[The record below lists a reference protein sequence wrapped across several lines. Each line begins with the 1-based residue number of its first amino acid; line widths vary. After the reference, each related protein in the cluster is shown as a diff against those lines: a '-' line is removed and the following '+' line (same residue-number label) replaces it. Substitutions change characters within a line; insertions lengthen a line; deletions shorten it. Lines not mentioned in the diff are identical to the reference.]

1 MTAMAQQTPPIVFQ
15 QLLDVRLLEEHF
27 LLIPRELV
35 ELKASDS
42 ALSACGSLASSRC
55 TASGSVFRFVPLT

>member
-1 MTAMAQQTPPIVFQ
+1 MAQQTPPIVFQ

-27 LLIPRELV
+27 SLIPRQLV

-42 ALSACGSLASSRC
+42 TMGACGSIASSRC
-55 TASGSVFRFVPLT
+55 TASGAVFRFLPLD